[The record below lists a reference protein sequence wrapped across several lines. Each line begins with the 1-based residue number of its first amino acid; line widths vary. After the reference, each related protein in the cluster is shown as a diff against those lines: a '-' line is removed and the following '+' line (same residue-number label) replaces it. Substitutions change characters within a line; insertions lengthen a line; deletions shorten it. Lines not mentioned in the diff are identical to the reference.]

1 MQNSD
6 MDERIILNKNLCE
19 KYPFLVPR
27 NRFSGKVVDDYN
39 YSYTELDAMPD
50 GWRIA
55 FGEKMCEEIMQEL
68 NKIENEKVRFS
79 YRIVQIKEKFG
90 YLRWYTN
97 WSTIGLD
104 NIVRKYEQISE
115 RTCIRCGAAATK
127 ISDGWISPWCDS
139 CANSL
144 DINSFV
150 PVDKYLEGAYED
162 AETSI

>member
-27 NRFSGKVVDDYN
+27 NRFSGKVVDDYD
-39 YSYTELDAMPD
+39 YSYTELDAMPE
-50 GWRIA
+50 GWRFA
-55 FGEKMCEEIMQEL
+55 FGEKICEEIMQEL

-104 NIVRKYEQISE
+104 NIIRKYEQISE
-115 RTCIRCGAAATK
+115 RTCIKCGAAATK
-127 ISDGWISPWCDS
+127 ISNGWISPYCDG
-139 CANSL
+139 CAKSL
-144 DINSFV
+144 GIDSFV
-150 PVDKYLEGAYED
+150 PVDKYFKGAYED
-162 AETSI
+162 EETSV

>member
-1 MQNSD
+1 
-6 MDERIILNKNLCE
+6 MDEIQRNKELCE
-19 KYPFLVPR
+19 KYFFLVPT
-27 NRFSGKVVDDYN
+27 NRWTGKVVDDYD

-79 YRIVQIKEKFG
+79 YRIIQIKEKYG

-97 WSTIGLD
+97 WSTTGLD
-104 NIVRKYEQISE
+104 DIIRKYEQISE
-115 RTCIRCGAAATK
+115 RTCIKCGAAATK
-127 ISDGWISPWCDS
+127 ISNGWISPYCDG
-139 CANSL
+139 CAKSL
-144 DINSFV
+144 GIDSFV

-162 AETSI
+162 EETSV

>member
-27 NRFSGKVVDDYN
+27 NRFSGKVVDDYD
-39 YSYTELDAMPD
+39 YSYTELDAMPE
-50 GWRIA
+50 GWRFA
-55 FGEKMCEEIMQEL
+55 FGEKICEEIMQEL

-104 NIVRKYEQISE
+104 NIIRKYEQISE
-115 RTCIRCGAAATK
+115 RTCIKCGAAATK
-127 ISDGWISPWCDS
+127 ISNGWISPWCDS

-144 DINSFV
+144 DIGSFV

-162 AETSI
+162 EEISV